1 MGRFLCSVDK
11 FKKGGNRG
19 RPHRPIGKKTI
30 FSPKGGYSGY
40 SGWALKY
47 GDMCLNLK

>member
-1 MGRFLCSVDK
+1 MA
-11 FKKGGNRG
+11 NR
-19 RPHRPIGKKTI
+19 KKTI

-47 GDMCLNLK
+47 GDMCLNLRIDSSD